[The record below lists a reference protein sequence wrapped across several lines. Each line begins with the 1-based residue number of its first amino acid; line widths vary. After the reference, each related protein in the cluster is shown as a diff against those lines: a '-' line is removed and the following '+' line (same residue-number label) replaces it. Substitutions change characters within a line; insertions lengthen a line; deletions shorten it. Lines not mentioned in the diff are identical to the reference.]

1 MKSSDPT
8 CFFMLTN
15 MTLLLNRRRCTM
27 NKKKLMQFGLTALA
41 ATFLAACGSG
51 NNTGDDS
58 SEASGGEV
66 YIIGTDTTFAPFEFE
81 NDEGE
86 FVGIDLDLLEAI
98 AEDQGF
104 EYDLRSLGFNAAVT
118 ALEAGQVDGVI
129 AGMSINAERLVKYDF
144 SDPYYSSRTG
154 VAVKPDSGIASL
166 EDLAG
171 TQVVVKTGTTGAE
184 YAESIKDEYDFDV
197 KYVEDSSTMYQ
208 DALTGNSS
216 AVFEDY
222 PVIQYEITR
231 GMGLEV
237 IAQSEEGGEYGFAT
251 LKEKQPELVEMF
263 NAGLQNLRESGE
275 YDEIIARYLGE

>member
-1 MKSSDPT
+1 
-8 CFFMLTN
+8 
-15 MTLLLNRRRCTM
+15 M

-154 VAVKPDSGIASL
+154 VAVKPDSGITSL